1 MFEIFKPAPQTLIQR
16 ADDPIQA
23 LPVIALGHA
32 SDVVFEFLQALP
44 ARPLLALLE
53 MVSEKIKA
61 SWLHRIYHSCFVW
74 MQLQSCL
81 RSPFFQQFQGLPGFS
96 FALTHYHQSSS
107 AGESH
112 PHALTE
118 PYVNFAAH
126 TAPTIQHQV

>member
-1 MFEIFKPAPQTLIQR
+1 MM
-16 ADDPIQA
+16 
-23 LPVIALGHA
+23 IATSSTSASPFSASQDA

-96 FALTHYHQSSS
+96 FALTHYHQVGRIACHLKSRLF
-107 AGESH
+107 H
-112 PHALTE
+112 QM
-118 PYVNFAAH
+118 VQR
-126 TAPTIQHQV
+126 IQIDIG